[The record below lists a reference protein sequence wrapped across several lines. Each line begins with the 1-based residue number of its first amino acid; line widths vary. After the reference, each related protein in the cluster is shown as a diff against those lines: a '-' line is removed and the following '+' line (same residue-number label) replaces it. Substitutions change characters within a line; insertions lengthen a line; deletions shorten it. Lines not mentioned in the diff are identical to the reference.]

1 MKDICTEIIKELE
14 KMGYTAFQITPEMSI
29 HEDLGLDSLDTIELV
44 AKLEEKF
51 DIRIKDDDLVDVK
64 TIQDIVDIA
73 NKYLK

>member
-29 HEDLGLDSLDTIELV
+29 YEDLGLDSLDTIELV

-73 NKYLK
+73 NKY